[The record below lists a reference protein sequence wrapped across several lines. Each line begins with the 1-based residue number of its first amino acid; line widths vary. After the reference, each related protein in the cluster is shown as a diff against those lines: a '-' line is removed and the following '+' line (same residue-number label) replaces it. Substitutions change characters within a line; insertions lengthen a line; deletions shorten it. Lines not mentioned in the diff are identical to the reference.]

1 MSPLT
6 EIAYEPFGQ
15 SIVHS
20 ISTKNN
26 QDGIKYTKAKEVTV
40 LIYTVDQLDNNS
52 PIMVAVASK
61 HSLYR
66 SLSWTAAG
74 LLGHGWAVGG
84 PGSRARDCSAV

>member
-1 MSPLT
+1 MYQSYG
-6 EIAYEPFGQ
+6 IAKVLP
-15 SIVHS
+15 SNLH
-20 ISTKNN
+20 
-26 QDGIKYTKAKEVTV
+26 KY
-40 LIYTVDQLDNNS
+40 QWDNSS

-66 SLSWTAAG
+66 SLSWTAGG

>member
-1 MSPLT
+1 MYQSYR
-6 EIAYEPFGQ
+6 IAKVLLSNLY
-15 SIVHS
+15 
-20 ISTKNN
+20 
-26 QDGIKYTKAKEVTV
+26 KY
-40 LIYTVDQLDNNS
+40 QLDNSS

-84 PGSRARDCSAV
+84 PGCSAPDCSAV